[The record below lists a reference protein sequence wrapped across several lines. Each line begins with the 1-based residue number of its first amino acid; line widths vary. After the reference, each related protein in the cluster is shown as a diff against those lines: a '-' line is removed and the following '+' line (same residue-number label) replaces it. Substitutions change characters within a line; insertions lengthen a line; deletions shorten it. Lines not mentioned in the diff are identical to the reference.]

1 MGATMNDEN
10 SIDTVYA
17 GKRPRVEDFVFDA
30 NVAAVF
36 PDMIARSVPGYRLV
50 AALSGIIAA
59 RYAKRDGAVYDL
71 GCATGAALLSAHARI
86 EDATVKF
93 IGVDFAAPM
102 LEKCRANLA
111 GVIDPARLK
120 LVRGDARDAAI
131 DNADVVILNFT
142 LQFIA
147 PADRLDLLRRIYAG
161 LNPGGALIVAEKVAF
176 DDADDARVQQKLH
189 EDFKAA
195 NGYSELEIAQKRA
208 ALEHVLVPDTSA
220 AHLARLKQAGFAR
233 ASQWFQAFNFCAFLA
248 QR

>member
-161 LNPGGALIVAEKVAF
+161 LNPGGALIVAEKS
-176 DDADDARVQQKLH
+176 RLMTPTMRECNKNCT
-189 EDFKAA
+189 K
-195 NGYSELEIAQKRA
+195 
-208 ALEHVLVPDTSA
+208 TS
-220 AHLARLKQAGFAR
+220 KPPTVT
-233 ASQWFQAFNFCAFLA
+233 ASWKSRKNAPRWSMSWFPTP
-248 QR
+248 RPRTWRD